1 MVFLLQLEFF
11 IDLRVLLLENLVH
24 ISPLHLSLDQ
34 PGLLGFEIEALV
46 MMNLVFSLS
55 EVVPQE
61 VLNLIV
67 KILSRYLLLLTT

>member
-1 MVFLLQLEFF
+1 MVFLLQLELF
-11 IDLRVLLLENLVH
+11 IDLRVFLLKNLVH

-34 PGLLGFEIEALV
+34 PGLLGFEVEALV

-67 KILSRYLLLLTT
+67 KILSR

>member
-34 PGLLGFEIEALV
+34 PGLLGFEVEALV

-67 KILSRYLLLLTT
+67 KILSR